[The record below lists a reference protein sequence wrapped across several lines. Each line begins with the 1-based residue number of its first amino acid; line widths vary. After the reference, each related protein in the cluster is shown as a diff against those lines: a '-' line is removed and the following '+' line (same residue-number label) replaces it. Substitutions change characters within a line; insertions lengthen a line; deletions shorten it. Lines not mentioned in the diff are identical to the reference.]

1 MKKSIL
7 TLESFT
13 RSDHTNTYRTIIK
26 THHGR
31 VMFLSIEVN
40 GDDCTITDCFYT
52 DRNQGR
58 AGTARYSSK
67 PLKLQTLQFP
77 IDRLLSVIEVEL
89 DKKFYGMEFVED
101 DNADLPLDEYL
112 QAKTNQTDR
121 KYRFLVLVGD
131 GDECNSLPVRLKTR
145 LKNKLHRS
153 IYVELEYYKDGNGVV
168 KQCHYYDRCY
178 KREDI
183 KVTPPQFLTC
193 FFPYTKKD
201 ILNLFNHELC
211 CNFTHIIV
219 TDGIDLDS
227 NKTPICGAI

>member
-1 MKKSIL
+1 MEKSIL
-7 TLESFT
+7 KLEAFASYG
-13 RSDHTNTYRTIIK
+13 SANTYRTIIK
-26 THHGR
+26 TQHGR
-31 VMFLSIEVN
+31 VMFLSLEVN
-40 GDDCTITDCFYT
+40 GDDCAITDCFYI

-58 AGTARYSSK
+58 VGAARYSSK
-67 PLKLQTLQFP
+67 PLKLKTFQFP
-77 IDRLLSVIEVEL
+77 MDNLLSVIEAEL
-89 DKKFYGMEFVED
+89 DKKFYGQEFIQN

-112 QAKTNQTDR
+112 QTKTMQADQ
-121 KYRFLVLVGD
+121 KYRFLIMVGY
-131 GDECNSLPVRLKTR
+131 GGEYNGLPVRLRTR

-183 KVTPPQFLTC
+183 KVTQPQLLTC

-219 TDGIDLDS
+219 TDAIDLDS
-227 NKTPICGAI
+227 NKTPLCGAI

>member
-1 MKKSIL
+1 LEKSIL
-7 TLESFT
+7 KLEAFAS
-13 RSDHTNTYRTIIK
+13 SGSASTYRTIIK
-26 THHGR
+26 TQHGR
-31 VMFLSIEVN
+31 VMFLSLEVN
-40 GDDCTITDCFYT
+40 GDDCTITDCFYI

-58 AGTARYSSK
+58 AGAARYSSK
-67 PLKLQTLQFP
+67 PLKLRTFQFP
-77 IDRLLSVIEVEL
+77 TDGLLSVIEAEL
-89 DKKFYGMEFVED
+89 DKKFYGLEFIQN

-112 QAKTNQTDR
+112 QTKTNQVDQ
-121 KYRFLVLVGD
+121 KYRFLIMVGE
-131 GDECNSLPVRLKTR
+131 GDEYNGLPVRLRTR

-153 IYVELEYYKDGNGVV
+153 IYIELEYYKDGNGVV
-168 KQCHYYDRCY
+168 KQCHYYDRRY

-183 KVTPPQFLTC
+183 KVTPPQLLTC

-227 NKTPICGAI
+227 NKTPLCGAI

>member
-1 MKKSIL
+1 MQKSIL
-7 TLESFT
+7 KLEAFAGSGLI
-13 RSDHTNTYRTIIK
+13 SAYRAIIK
-26 THHGR
+26 TQHGR

-40 GDDCTITDCFYT
+40 GADCTITDCFYI

-58 AGTARYSSK
+58 AGAARYSSK
-67 PLKLQTLQFP
+67 PLKLQTFQFP
-77 IDRLLSVIEVEL
+77 MDNLLSVIEAEL
-89 DKKFYGMEFVED
+89 DKKFYGFEFVRD
-101 DNADLPLDEYL
+101 ANANLPLDEYL
-112 QAKTNQTDR
+112 QAKTDGTNK
-121 KYRFLVLVGD
+121 KYRFLILVGQ
-131 GDECNSLPVRLKTR
+131 GDEYNGLPVRLRTR

-153 IYVELEYYKDGNGVV
+153 IYVVLEYYKDGNGVV
-168 KQCHYYDRCY
+168 KQCHYYDRRY

-183 KVTPPQFLTC
+183 TVTPPQLLTC

-227 NKTPICGAI
+227 NKTPLCGAI